1 MTMQR
6 KLHNKMTF
14 GPEAQ
19 NEDMHTGKGYGMLG
33 MSGSGFLRV
42 GKQEKGILKSKVAA
56 QS

>member
-19 NEDMHTGKGYGMLG
+19 NEDMQTGKGYGMLG
-33 MSGSGFLRV
+33 MAGSGFLRV
-42 GKQEKGILKSKVAA
+42 GKQEKGILKQKISV
-56 QS
+56 QP